1 VAALRG
7 EGKRLMDKWLV
18 DTDRDVRWI
27 MKENLKK
34 NRLAR
39 VDAGCDNVA
48 VTSRLR
54 QPLMGEAHISGS

>member
-39 VDAGCDNVA
+39 VDAGW
-48 VTSRLR
+48 VTTWQSRV
-54 QPLMGEAHISGS
+54 G